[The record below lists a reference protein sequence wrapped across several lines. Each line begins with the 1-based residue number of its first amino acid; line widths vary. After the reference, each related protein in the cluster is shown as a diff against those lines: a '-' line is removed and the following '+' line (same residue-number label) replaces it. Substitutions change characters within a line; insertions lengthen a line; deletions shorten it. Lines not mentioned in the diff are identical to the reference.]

1 MEMERI
7 NEDTI
12 RVLIGNDDL
21 NERGIRVLDLLGN
34 HKQIESFF
42 YSILEEVD
50 VDHQFQD
57 NDAVTFQVLPNRN
70 GLELFI
76 SKNSENLQDT
86 ISKATQSAMDNDDRD
101 SSQDDVSEY
110 LKRKLMQTDTDGT
123 NQAQGVQHNQAKDTN
138 DLDPYIEDPDTPTK
152 EFVLQFANFEDVI
165 ALAQIFRPDGLA
177 SNLYKYRDKY
187 YLELVFFV
195 DQSSAGG
202 IQDDVAVA
210 LEYANKTKVTADV
223 LLEHGEKVMSN
234 AALETVR
241 HYFK

>member
-12 RVLIGNDDL
+12 RVVIGNDDL

-50 VDHQFQD
+50 VEHQFQD

-86 ISKATQSAMDNDDRD
+86 ITKATQSSDQSDDSD
-101 SSQDDVSEY
+101 SQDDVSEY
-110 LKRKLMQTDTDGT
+110 LKRKLMQTDT
-123 NQAQGVQHNQAKDTN
+123 NQTEMGKGVAHNQTKDTN
-138 DLDPYIEDPDTPTK
+138 DLDPYIDDPDTPTK
-152 EFVLQFANFEDVI
+152 EYVLKFDQFEDVI
-165 ALAQIFRPDGLA
+165 ALAQMFRPEGVA
-177 SNLYKYRDKY
+177 SNLFKYRAQY

-195 DQSSAGG
+195 DQSSTAV
-202 IQDDVAVA
+202 IKDDVAVA
-210 LEYANKTKVTADV
+210 LEYAHLTNISADV

>member
-7 NEDTI
+7 NDDTI

-86 ISKATQSAMDNDDRD
+86 IAKATQSPNE
-101 SSQDDVSEY
+101 SSDHDMQDDVSDF
-110 LKRKLMQTDTDGT
+110 LKRKLMQTDTDST
-123 NQAQGVQHNQAKDTN
+123 DQPQGVQHNQAKDTN

-152 EFVLQFANFEDVI
+152 EFVLAFDSFEDVI
-165 ALAQIFRPDGLA
+165 ALAQMFRPDGLA
-177 SNLYKYRDKY
+177 SNLFKYRDKY

-195 DQSSAGG
+195 DQSSTGV
-202 IQDDVAVA
+202 IKDDVAVA
-210 LEYANKTKVTADV
+210 LEYANQSKVTADV
-223 LLEHGEKVMSN
+223 LLEHGEKIMSN

>member
-7 NEDTI
+7 NDDTI

-76 SKNSENLQDT
+76 SKNSESLQDT
-86 ISKATQSAMDNDDRD
+86 ITKATQSPNQSGDHDDM
-101 SSQDDVSEY
+101 QDDVSDY
-110 LKRKLMQTDTDGT
+110 LKRKLMQTDTDST
-123 NQAQGVQHNQAKDTN
+123 DKSQGVQHNQTKDTN
-138 DLDPYIEDPDTPTK
+138 DLDPYIEDPETPTK
-152 EFVLQFANFEDVI
+152 EFVLAFNNFEDVI
-165 ALAQIFRPDGLA
+165 SLAQLFRPEGLA
-177 SNLYKYRDKY
+177 SNLFKYQDKY

-195 DQSSAGG
+195 DQSSAGV
-202 IQDDVAVA
+202 IKDDVAVA
-210 LEYANKTKVTADV
+210 LEYGNQTKVTADV

>member
-12 RVLIGNDDL
+12 HVVIGNDDL

-76 SKNSENLQDT
+76 SKNSDNLQDT
-86 ISKATQSAMDNDDRD
+86 IAKATQSPDQSDDD
-101 SSQDDVSEY
+101 SQDDVSDY
-110 LKRKLMQTDTDGT
+110 LKRKLMQTDTNQVEDG
-123 NQAQGVQHNQAKDTN
+123 QGVAHNPTKDTN
-138 DLDPYIEDPDTPTK
+138 DLDPYLDDPDTPTK
-152 EFVLQFANFEDVI
+152 EYVLKFDQFEDFVS
-165 ALAQIFRPDGLA
+165 LAQLFRPEGLA
-177 SNLYKYRDKY
+177 SNLFKYWDQY

-195 DQSSAGG
+195 DQSS
-202 IQDDVAVA
+202 
-210 LEYANKTKVTADV
+210 TATIN
-223 LLEHGEKVMSN
+223 LGLIWN
-234 AALETVR
+234 
-241 HYFK
+241 YP

>member
-86 ISKATQSAMDNDDRD
+86 IAKATQSPNQSDEQSAP
-101 SSQDDVSEY
+101 DDVSDY
-110 LKRKLMQTDTDGT
+110 LKRKLMQTDTNNGD
-123 NQAQGVQHNQAKDTN
+123 QAQGVQHNPTKDTN
-138 DLDPYIEDPDTPTK
+138 DLDPYIDDPDTPTK
-152 EFVLQFANFEDVI
+152 EYVLQFDSFEDVI
-165 ALAQIFRPDGLA
+165 ALAQMFRPEGLA
-177 SNLYKYRDKY
+177 SNLFKYRDKY

-195 DQSSAGG
+195 DQSSTGT
-202 IQDDVAVA
+202 IKDDVAVA
-210 LEYANKTKVTADV
+210 LEYAHLSKVTADV

>member
-12 RVLIGNDDL
+12 RVVIGNDDL

-76 SKNSENLQDT
+76 SKNSDNLQDT
-86 ISKATQSAMDNDDRD
+86 IAKATQSPDQSDDSD
-101 SSQDDVSEY
+101 SQDDVSDY
-110 LKRKLMQTDTDGT
+110 LKRKLMQTGYES
-123 NQAQGVQHNQAKDTN
+123 G
-138 DLDPYIEDPDTPTK
+138 
-152 EFVLQFANFEDVI
+152 
-165 ALAQIFRPDGLA
+165 
-177 SNLYKYRDKY
+177 
-187 YLELVFFV
+187 
-195 DQSSAGG
+195 
-202 IQDDVAVA
+202 
-210 LEYANKTKVTADV
+210 
-223 LLEHGEKVMSN
+223 
-234 AALETVR
+234 
-241 HYFK
+241 

>member
-12 RVLIGNDDL
+12 RVVIGNDDL

-76 SKNSENLQDT
+76 SKNSDNLQDT
-86 ISKATQSAMDNDDRD
+86 IAKATQSPNQSDDGD
-101 SSQDDVSEY
+101 SQDDVSDY
-110 LKRKLMQTDTDGT
+110 LKRKLMQTDTNRVEDG
-123 NQAQGVQHNQAKDTN
+123 QGVSHNPTKDTN
-138 DLDPYIEDPDTPTK
+138 DLDPYIDDPDTPTK
-152 EFVLQFANFEDVI
+152 EYVLKFDQFEDLVS
-165 ALAQIFRPDGLA
+165 LAQLFRPEGLA
-177 SNLYKYRDKY
+177 SNLFKYRDQY

-195 DQSSAGG
+195 DQSSTAT
-202 IQDDVAVA
+202 IKDDVAVA
-210 LEYANKTKVTADV
+210 LEYARLANISADV
-223 LLEHGEKVMSN
+223 LLEHGEKIMSN
-234 AALETVR
+234 AALETIR
-241 HYFK
+241 HYFH

>member
-12 RVLIGNDDL
+12 RVVIGNDDL

-57 NDAVTFQVLPNRN
+57 NDAVTFKVLPNRN

-76 SKNSENLQDT
+76 SKNSDNLQDT
-86 ISKATQSAMDNDDRD
+86 IAKATQSPDQSDDSD
-101 SSQDDVSEY
+101 SQDDVSDY
-110 LKRKLMQTDTDGT
+110 LKRKLMQTDTNQVEDG
-123 NQAQGVQHNQAKDTN
+123 QGIAHNPTKDTN
-138 DLDPYIEDPDTPTK
+138 DLDPYLDDPDTPTK
-152 EFVLQFANFEDVI
+152 EYVLKFDQFEDLVS
-165 ALAQIFRPDGLA
+165 LAQLFRPEGLA
-177 SNLYKYRDKY
+177 SNLFKYRDQY

-195 DQSSAGG
+195 DQSSTAT
-202 IQDDVAVA
+202 IKDDVAVA
-210 LEYANKTKVTADV
+210 LEYAHLANISADV
-223 LLEHGEKVMSN
+223 LLEHGEKIMSN
-234 AALETVR
+234 AALETIR